1 MRIRWKGL
9 ELPNAVVSD
18 ESTRTE
24 TYGSFVAEPFERG
37 FGMTIGNSLRRV
49 LLSSLEGAALT
60 AVKIEGVQHQFTTI
74 PGIVEDVTDLV
85 LNLKG
90 VLLRIEGDTE
100 EPKTLRIDFRG
111 TGEITAKD
119 IQADA
124 DVTILSPEYH
134 IATVTEETSFIA
146 ELWARRGRGY
156 LAAEENESEEIGV
169 IALDS
174 IFSPV
179 TRVRYRSENTRV
191 GQRTNYDRLILDI
204 WTDGSI
210 GPDLALVEAAKIL
223 RKHLDAFVFYFE
235 LGEELQERA
244 AQKELEEPVPE
255 KDGLERQLDRA
266 VADLELSVRSAN
278 CLQAQSIQTLR
289 DLVQKT
295 EAELLALRNFGKTSL
310 DEVKSKLAGVGL
322 SLGLRLDQPTRGEE
336 EA

>member
-18 ESTRTE
+18 ETTRTE

-60 AVKIEGVQHQFTTI
+60 AVKIEGVPHQFATI
-74 PGIVEDVTDLV
+74 PGIVEDVTDIV

-100 EPKTLRIDFRG
+100 APKTLRIDFRG

-119 IQADA
+119 IQTDP
-124 DVTILSPEYH
+124 DVTIVNPEH
-134 IATVTEETSFIA
+134 GIATVTEETSFIA

-156 LAAEENESEEIGV
+156 LAAEENESDEIGV

-223 RKHLDAFVFYFE
+223 RKHLDPFVFYFE
-235 LGEELQERA
+235 LGEELQERT
-244 AQKELEEPVPE
+244 AQKELDEPAPE
-255 KDGLERQLDRA
+255 KDGLERQLDRP

-278 CLQAQSIQTLR
+278 CLQAQSLQTLR
-289 DLVQKT
+289 ELVQKT
-295 EAELLALRNFGKTSL
+295 EAELLGLRNFGKTSL
-310 DEVKSKLAGVGL
+310 DEIKGKLSGIGL
-322 SLGLRLDQPTRGEE
+322 SLGMRLDRQTPDEE
-336 EA
+336 EM